1 MKKLAILWLLAFSLI
16 GCGTEQE
23 KRVLQA
29 EFDESNPSGNSAIC
43 VTTGEGPT
51 FWLSF
56 TEPYETHTIDPSV
69 DDYDY
74 LVKVNNRRNKRLAI
88 FAQLGLLNQQAL
100 ANGQYRYT
108 LTELGSNYLYK
119 DNRFCFG
126 RVVIVDMKYQ
136 KKQDGKR
143 LYTYDYY
150 LENVPDWA
158 NNPLLDE
165 INSVIRKIARQTGE
179 IKTGTWGG
187 MVFLTSDK
195 RQIAWGEHVGK
206 GIY

>member
-29 EFDESNPSGNSAIC
+29 EFDESNPSGDRAIC
-43 VTTGEGPT
+43 
-51 FWLSF
+51 LSNSLNPREWINL
-56 TEPYETHTIDPSV
+56 TEPYTTYDITPGIER
-69 DDYDY
+69 YDY
-74 LVKVNNRRNKRLAI
+74 LVLANNRRNKRLAI

-108 LTELGSNYLYK
+108 LTELGAKYFDEDKL
-119 DNRFCFG
+119 FCFG
-126 RVVIVDMKYQ
+126 RVVIVDMEFE

-143 LYTYDYY
+143 LYTYRYY

-165 INSVIRKIARQTGE
+165 INSVIRKIIQRTPETKAR
-179 IKTGTWGG
+179 GG
-187 MVFLTSDK
+187 MVFLTSNK
-195 RQIAWGEHVGK
+195 REVAWGERVGRR
-206 GIY
+206 IF

>member
-1 MKKLAILWLLAFSLI
+1 MKKLAILWLLVFSLI

-43 VTTGEGPT
+43 
-51 FWLSF
+51 LSNGLNPREWINL
-56 TEPYETHTIDPSV
+56 TEPYTTYDITPGIER
-69 DDYDY
+69 YDY
-74 LVKVNNRRNKRLAI
+74 LVMANNWLNKRLAI

-108 LTELGSNYLYK
+108 LTELGAKYLYK

-136 KKQDGKR
+136 KKQDGKH
-143 LYTYDYY
+143 LYTYRYY

-165 INSVIRKIARQTGE
+165 INSVIRDIIARTAE
-179 IKTGTWGG
+179 TKARGG
-187 MVFLTSDK
+187 MVFLTSNK
-195 RQIAWGEHVGK
+195 REVAWGDPAGSRR
-206 GIY
+206 IF

>member
-1 MKKLAILWLLAFSLI
+1 MKKLAILWLLVFSLI

-43 VTTGEGPT
+43 
-51 FWLSF
+51 LSSGLNPREWINL
-56 TEPYETHTIDPSV
+56 TEPYTTYDITPGIER
-69 DDYDY
+69 YDY
-74 LVKVNNRRNKRLAI
+74 LVMANNWLNKRLAI

-100 ANGQYRYT
+100 ANGQYRYS
-108 LTELGSNYLYK
+108 LTELGAKYLYK

-143 LYTYDYY
+143 LYTYRYY

-165 INSVIRKIARQTGE
+165 INSVIRKIIALTPETKGRS
-179 IKTGTWGG
+179 G
-187 MVFLTSDK
+187 MIFLTSDK
-195 RQIAWGEHVGK
+195 RQVAWGGRVGSR
-206 GIY
+206 IF

>member
-43 VTTGEGPT
+43 VTTGGGPT
-51 FWLSF
+51 VWLSF
-56 TEPYETHTIDPSV
+56 TEPYETHTIDPDL
-69 DDYDY
+69 DDYNY
-74 LVKVNNRRNKRLAI
+74 LVIVNNRRNKRLAI

-136 KKQDGKR
+136 KKQDGKH
-143 LYTYDYY
+143 LYTYRYY

-165 INSVIRKIARQTGE
+165 INAVIRDIIALTPETKGRSGS
-179 IKTGTWGG
+179 
-187 MVFLTSDK
+187 VFLTSDK
-195 RQIAWGEHVGK
+195 RQIALGEPAGSRR
-206 GIY
+206 IF

>member
-43 VTTGEGPT
+43 
-51 FWLSF
+51 LSSVSNPSDSINL
-56 TEPYETHTIDPSV
+56 TEPYTTSDITPGIE
-69 DDYDY
+69 DYDY
-74 LVKVNNRRNKRLAI
+74 LVMANNWLNKRLAI

-108 LTELGSNYLYK
+108 LTELGAKYLDEDK
-119 DNRFCFG
+119 LFCFG

-143 LYTYDYY
+143 LYTYRYY

-165 INSVIRKIARQTGE
+165 INSVIRKIIALTPETKGRSGS
-179 IKTGTWGG
+179 
-187 MVFLTSDK
+187 VFLTSNK
-195 RQIAWGEHVGK
+195 REVAWGERVGRR
-206 GIY
+206 IF

>member
-1 MKKLAILWLLAFSLI
+1 MKKLAILWLLVFSLI

-43 VTTGEGPT
+43 
-51 FWLSF
+51 LSNGLNPREWINL
-56 TEPYETHTIDPSV
+56 TEPYTTYDITPGIER
-69 DDYDY
+69 YDY
-74 LVKVNNRRNKRLAI
+74 LVMANNWLNKRLAI

-143 LYTYDYY
+143 LYTYRYY

-165 INSVIRKIARQTGE
+165 INSVIRKIIQRTPETKAR
-179 IKTGTWGG
+179 GG
-187 MVFLTSDK
+187 MVFLTSNK
-195 RQIAWGEHVGK
+195 REVAWGERVGRR
-206 GIY
+206 IF